1 MFGLLL
7 QCINVFGLQGL
18 SVYFKLKMSGRRT
31 LNVPGIKHPIMLRGS
46 KADKITF
53 KEIFMR
59 KEYAVELPASITP
72 EFIID
77 GGANIGFTSIF
88 FANRYPAARI
98 LSIEPDADNFKS
110 LVENTK
116 PYANI
121 TPVQSALWHRR
132 ETIHVV
138 DRGYGERGFMI
149 DRDAEGTTLQ
159 AASIVDLMEE
169 YKLPHIDILKMDI
182 EGSEKEVFEEGYSQW
197 LPRTKCLIVE
207 LHDRMKPG
215 CSKALFKAL
224 VQYDFSMS
232 IRGENLVFTNN
243 APVL

>member
-1 MFGLLL
+1 M
-7 QCINVFGLQGL
+7 V
-18 SVYFKLKMSGRRT
+18 S
-31 LNVPGIKHPIMLRGS
+31 VPGIKYPIMLRGR

-59 KEYAVELPASITP
+59 KEYAIDLPASVTP

-88 FANRYPAARI
+88 FANRYPTARI
-98 LSIEPDADNFKS
+98 LSIEPDADNFGS

-116 PYANI
+116 PYPNI

-132 ETIHVV
+132 EVIHVV

-159 AASIVDLMEE
+159 AASIADLMEE

-182 EGSEKEVFEEGYSQW
+182 EGSEKEVFEEGYSFW
-197 LPRTKCLIVE
+197 LPRTKCLVVE

-232 IRGENLVFTNN
+232 IRGENLIFTNN
-243 APVL
+243 NFVG

>member
-1 MFGLLL
+1 MFGLLI
-7 QCINVFGLQGL
+7 QCLTVFGLPGL
-18 SVYFKLKMSGRRT
+18 SVYFKLKMKGRRM
-31 LNVPGIKHPIMLRGS
+31 LRVPGIKHPILLRDN

-59 KEYAVELPASITP
+59 KEYAVALPASFKP

-88 FANRYPAARI
+88 FANRYPTARI

-110 LVENTK
+110 LVENIT
-116 PYANI
+116 PYGTI

-132 ETIHVV
+132 EEIHIV

-149 DRDAEGTTLQ
+149 ERDAVGTTLQ
-159 AASIVDLMEE
+159 AVSLVDLMNE

-182 EGSEKEVFEEGYSQW
+182 EGSEKEVFEEGYDYW

-243 APVL
+243 NLVR